1 MSKVKIY
8 HNPRC
13 RKSREGL
20 EFLQKAN
27 KEFEVVDYIKHPL
40 SVEELEELLT
50 LLGMKPI
57 ELVRIGEDYY
67 KNELKGKPIS
77 DKEWMNIL
85 SENPRLIKRPIVV
98 YGKKAVFAQPPQK
111 INEIL

>member
-20 EFLQKAN
+20 QFLQNAT

-40 SVEELEELLT
+40 SVERIEELLAF
-50 LLGMKPI
+50 MDKKPFD
-57 ELVRIGEDYY
+57 LVRTEEEYY
-67 KNELKGKPIS
+67 KKELKGKTIS
-77 DKEWMNIL
+77 DKEWMTIL
-85 SENPRLIKRPIVV
+85 SEHPRLIKRPIVV